1 MTSVGKILVVLQVV
15 LSLLFMGFAGA
26 VFTAQT
32 SWKAESKKH
41 QDNAA
46 KTTNQLRQTE
56 ELAQKDKAD
65 LTGQLKEQTD
75 KAAASEALA
84 TGLKE
89 KNAAL
94 EQQLAASRTEFENAQ
109 ALAKIAG
116 EEARAR
122 RDEAGSLRAANDS
135 LHKSRNELI
144 DQVRDLSDRVFN
156 SDLAQKAMNEKQKEA
171 LEETAIM
178 KSMFRKQGLSL
189 DPKEY
194 EKMQSPPPLVQGQ
207 VAETRK
213 NPRNGGS
220 DLIQITVGSDDGL
233 AKGHEL
239 YVYSAGDRPKYLGK
253 IRVEY
258 LEPDMA
264 VGIILEKAKNGVI
277 QKGDNVTS
285 KL

>member
-32 SWKAESKKH
+32 SWKSEAKKH
-41 QDNAA
+41 QDSAS
-46 KTTNQLRQTE
+46 KTTAQLRQAE

-65 LTGQLKEQTD
+65 LTGQLKAQTD
-75 KAAASEALA
+75 KADAADALA

-122 RDEAGSLRAANDS
+122 RDEASNLRAANDS

-144 DQVRDLSDRVFN
+144 NQVRDLSDKLFN
-156 SDLAQKAMNEKQKEA
+156 SDLTQKAMNEKQKEV

-207 VAETRK
+207 VDETKK
-213 NPRNGGS
+213 NPRNGS
-220 DLIQITVGSDDGL
+220 DLVQVTVGSDDGL
-233 AKGHEL
+233 AKGHVL
-239 YVYSAGDRPKYLGK
+239 YVYSSGERPKYLGK

-264 VGIILEKAKNGVI
+264 VGIIIEKAKNGVI